1 MKKRR
6 PLEGVRIADLT
17 WLLAGAGGP
26 RLLAS
31 LGAEVIRIEWRDRLD
46 FLRYMPPFASKRK
59 HVQHLSSSGGHDSSF
74 RPEQMEERT
83 EKAGAMDLTGLDT
96 GKVQSVN
103 RGGYFNDIN
112 AGKYGISLNMKT
124 PQGRELFKKLVAVS
138 DVVVEAFTAETMQ
151 KWGLGYDTLKAIK
164 PDIIYMQQ
172 PGWGYKG
179 PYVKYASYGP
189 IAQAVSGLTE
199 QSGLPAP
206 QPPAGWGFSYMDW
219 SGAYYCAMTI
229 LMALYYKKR
238 TGKGQYL
245 DCSQVEPGIGMTG
258 TAVLDHAVNGR
269 SYQRTGN
276 RSPYTPAA
284 PHGAY
289 PCAGQGAEKDRW
301 IALAV
306 TSEEE
311 WQALVRVMGTPDW
324 AAQERFASLA
334 ERIKH
339 QDELDRLVSA
349 WTQAQEPFGLQERL
363 QAAGVPA
370 GVCQTAQDRIERDPQ
385 LKHLNW
391 LLPLEHTE
399 IGTWPIKDVPFHFAN
414 GQVSQAGP
422 TERAAP
428 CYAEDNEYVYKE
440 LLGLSQAEMDACKA
454 EGVI

>member
-74 RPEQMEERT
+74 RPEQMEERA

-112 AGKYGISLNMKT
+112 AGKYGISLNMKA

-399 IGTWPIKDVPFHFAN
+399 IGTWPIKDIPFHFAN

>member
-59 HVQHLSSSGGHDSSF
+59 HVQHLSSSGGHDSAF
-74 RPEQMEERT
+74 RPEQMEERA

-96 GKVQSVN
+96 GKVKSVN

-311 WQALVRVMGTPDW
+311 WQALVRVMGNPDW

-363 QAAGVPA
+363 QAVGVPA

-399 IGTWPIKDVPFHFAN
+399 IGTWPIKDIPFHFAN